1 MPRLAVLRIALKI
14 FIPLALI
21 YASLIVLLY
30 VRQRDMMYFPQLT
43 RTAAADADFVL
54 ESDGLQLRGWVI
66 NPGRAQAI
74 LYFGGNA
81 ESVERNRDDFAR
93 WFEGS
98 TVYLLPYRGYGANA
112 GTPEERGLY
121 RDALALYDQV
131 HRQQPQARIAV
142 IGRSLGSGVAS
153 YVAASRLAS
162 RLVLITPFD
171 SMADVAQAHYPWLPV
186 RPLVKDRYD
195 SVAHLARYGA
205 PVLIVRAG
213 RDQVVPAANTRRL
226 IASLPTRPRVL
237 DLPEADHNTVQDFP
251 TYGATLAAFL
261 R

>member
-1 MPRLAVLRIALKI
+1 MPRNAALRLALKALV
-14 FIPLALI
+14 PLALI
-21 YASLIVLLY
+21 YAALTALLY
-30 VRQRDMMYFPQLT
+30 VQQRELMYFPQAT
-43 RTAAADADFVL
+43 RTPATDADL
-54 ESDGLQLRGWVI
+54 ALDSDGVRLRGWIV
-66 NPGRAQAI
+66 NPGQGKAI

-81 ESVERNRDDFAR
+81 ESVEFNRDDFAR
-93 WFEGS
+93 WFAGS

-112 GTPEERGLY
+112 GAPEERALY
-121 RDALALYDQV
+121 RDALALYDHV
-131 HRQQPQARIAV
+131 RRLQPDAPIAV

-153 YVAASRLAS
+153 HVAAHRPVS
-162 RLVLITPFD
+162 RLVLVTPFD

-195 SVAHLARYGA
+195 SIAHLARQGA

-226 IASLPTRPRVL
+226 IASLPRPPQVL
-237 DLPEADHNTVQDFP
+237 ELPEADHNTVQEFP
-251 TYGATLAAFL
+251 AYGASLTAFL